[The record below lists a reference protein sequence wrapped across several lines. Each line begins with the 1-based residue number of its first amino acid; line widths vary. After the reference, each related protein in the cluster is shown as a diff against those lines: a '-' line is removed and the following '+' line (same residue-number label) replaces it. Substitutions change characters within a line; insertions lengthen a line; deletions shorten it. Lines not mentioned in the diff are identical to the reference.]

1 MSGRIDV
8 HQHMIPPGYAA
19 WLRDR
24 GVHATGGRALPEWS
38 PDLALEFMDRQGIAT
53 GILSIST
60 PGVHLGDDTEARTVA
75 REVNNYGAA
84 LAALHPGRFGIW
96 ASLPLPDIAGA
107 VAEATRVLDQSTAD
121 GIVLLA
127 NHCGL
132 YLGDPALDPLMAILD
147 DRHAVLFVHPAD
159 LPGPPVPGIPP
170 FAADFLLDTT
180 RAAFNLVRNDVPRRY
195 PNLRFILAD
204 AGGFVPYAAHR
215 LAITVFAETGHD
227 SAVILDDLSGFYFDT
242 ALVLQPFHPALS
254 PGVRAARPHPLRQRL
269 AICSRP
275 GRRVL
280 PRPHRRKR
288 RHRPSQLPAA
298 PSPREL
304 TETGEVYF
312 RSGFPAACCI
322 PRAPVAGTAAIRPE
336 SEIGAG
342 AGATAS
348 EQRPQQDSNLRTRLR
363 RPSLYPLSY
372 GGWRTA
378 IPEGGPTGT
387 QQGYQPEGYRG
398 HVLDLRARTGRSR

>member
-227 SAVILDDLSGFYFDT
+227 SAVILDDLSGF
-242 ALVLQPFHPALS
+242 LL
-254 PGVRAARPHPLRQRL
+254 
-269 AICSRP
+269 
-275 GRRVL
+275 
-280 PRPHRRKR
+280 
-288 RHRPSQLPAA
+288 RHRPCPPALPPCPLSGRSRGPATSSTAATGHLLPTWPSSTSSA
-298 PSPREL
+298 PSPKTTTSPEP
-304 TETGEVYF
+304 TPC
-312 RSGFPAACCI
+312 RSFPA
-322 PRAPVAGTAAIRPE
+322 
-336 SEIGAG
+336 
-342 AGATAS
+342 
-348 EQRPQQDSNLRTRLR
+348 
-363 RPSLYPLSY
+363 
-372 GGWRTA
+372 
-378 IPEGGPTGT
+378 
-387 QQGYQPEGYRG
+387 
-398 HVLDLRARTGRSR
+398 